1 MNDRKFKDFMEELE
15 RVKNV
20 QVPEH
25 AVAEPSSD
33 EDLEKSSASRSSD
46 KLEPAEAALDAWWEE
61 ETPEPEAAPQPKR
74 GGSTG
79 TGQASSSSGAGL
91 LSEGLSFLGRLS
103 QTLSDEKATQ
113 QLVNEI
119 VEKDEQTG
127 QSYLKIPVEDSEVVK
142 NAAKLLGGLL
152 SKLG

>member
-33 EDLEKSSASRSSD
+33 EDLEKASASEPTE
-46 KLEPAEAALDAWWEE
+46 KMEPAEAALDAWWED
-61 ETPEPEAAPQPKR
+61 ETPEPEPALQPGNATR
-74 GGSTG
+74 S
-79 TGQASSSSGAGL
+79 GQPSSSSGAGL

-103 QTLSDEKATQ
+103 QTLSDERATQ
-113 QLVNEI
+113 QLVDEI
-119 VEKDEQTG
+119 VEKDEKTG
-127 QSYLKIPVEDSEVVK
+127 QSYLKIPVEDSDVVK